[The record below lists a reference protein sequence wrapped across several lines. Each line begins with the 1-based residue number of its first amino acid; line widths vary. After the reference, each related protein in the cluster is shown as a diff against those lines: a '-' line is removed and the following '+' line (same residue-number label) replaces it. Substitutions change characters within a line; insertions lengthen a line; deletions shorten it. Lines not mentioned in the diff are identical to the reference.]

1 MDRLGDIALFLRVL
15 DLGSITAAAH
25 SLDLSVAVASQ
36 RLKRLE
42 RDLGVRLLHRTTRRM
57 HPTAEGQQLAARGR
71 VLVDDLDA
79 LADDLRESAQ
89 DVGGT
94 LRVTLSASFGQQYI
108 SPLLPEFQARHP
120 RLRIS
125 AHLSDDLVDLVK
137 QGSDLAIRIGPLEDS
152 GLVARR
158 IAPNR
163 RTLSASPA
171 YLQRHGT
178 PRTPEELAQ
187 HAGVLL
193 MGRDGRQDV
202 WTLQTPEGGQV
213 RVRMQ
218 SRFESNFGELMRD
231 AVIAGQGIAVHSYWH
246 IAEDLRAG
254 RLVEVMPDYPP
265 PTSQISAVMP
275 ARQLQPP
282 RVRAFVD
289 FLLEHF
295 GETPPWELPSAARGG
310 E

>member
-1 MDRLGDIALFLRVL
+1 MDRLGDIALFVRVL
-15 DLGSITAAAH
+15 DAGSITAGAR

-42 RDLGVRLLHRTTRRM
+42 RDLGVRLLHRTTRRL
-57 HPTAEGQQLAARGR
+57 HPTAEGQQLAERGR
-71 VLVDDLDA
+71 VLVEDLDA
-79 LADDLRESAQ
+79 LADDLRESAH

-94 LRVTLSASFGQQYI
+94 LRVTLSASFGRQYV

-120 RLRIS
+120 RVRIS

-137 QGSDLAIRIGPLEDS
+137 QGFDLAIRIGTLDDS

-158 IAPNR
+158 IADNR
-163 RTLSASPA
+163 RTLAASPD
-171 YLQRHGT
+171 YLRRHGT
-178 PRTPEELAQ
+178 PRTPDDLAG

-202 WTLQTPEGGQV
+202 WTLQTPEGGLV

-218 SRFESNFGELMRD
+218 SRFESNFGELIRD
-231 AVIAGQGIAVHSYWH
+231 AVLAGQGIALHSYWH
-246 IAEDLRAG
+246 IADELRAG
-254 RLVEVMPDYPP
+254 SLVAVMPDYPP

-282 RVRAFVD
+282 RVRAFVE
-289 FLLEHF
+289 FLLERL
-295 GETPPWELPSAARGG
+295 GEVPPWEVAT
-310 E
+310 

>member
-15 DLGSITAAAH
+15 DLGSITAAANT
-25 SLDLSVAVASQ
+25 LDLSVAVASQ

-42 RDLGVRLLHRTTRRM
+42 RDLGVRLLHRTTRRL
-57 HPTAEGQQLAARGR
+57 HPTPEGQQLAARGR
-71 VLVDDLDA
+71 VLVDDLEA
-79 LADDLRESAQ
+79 LADDLRESAH

-94 LRVTLSASFGQQYI
+94 LRVTLSASFGRQYI
-108 SPLLPEFQARHP
+108 SPLLPAFQARHP

-125 AHLSDDLVDLVK
+125 AHLSDDLVDLVQ
-137 QGSDLAIRIGPLEDS
+137 QGFDLAIRIGALDDS

-158 IAPNR
+158 IADNR
-163 RTLSASPA
+163 RTLAASPA

-178 PRTPEELAQ
+178 PRTPEELMQ
-187 HAGVLL
+187 HPGVLL
-193 MGRDGRQDV
+193 MGRTGRQDL

-218 SRFESNFGELMRD
+218 SRFESNFGELVRD
-231 AVIAGQGIAVHSYWH
+231 AVLAGQGIGMYSYWH
-246 IAEDLRAG
+246 IADDLRAG
-254 RLVEVMPDYPP
+254 RLVEVMTDYPP
-265 PTSQISAVMP
+265 PTSQISAVMA

-282 RVRAFVD
+282 RVRAFVE

-295 GETPPWELPSAARGG
+295 GQTPPWESSSGA
-310 E
+310 

>member
-1 MDRLGDIALFLRVL
+1 
-15 DLGSITAAAH
+15 
-25 SLDLSVAVASQ
+25 
-36 RLKRLE
+36 E
-42 RDLGVRLLHRTTRRM
+42 LGVRLLHRTTRRL
-57 HPTAEGQQLAARGR
+57 HPTAEGQRLAERGR
-71 VLVDDLDA
+71 VLVEDLDA
-79 LADDLRESAQ
+79 LAEDLRESAH
-89 DVGGT
+89 DVGGV
-94 LRVTLSASFGQQYI
+94 LRMTMSASFGRQYV

-137 QGSDLAIRIGPLEDS
+137 QGFDLAIRIGPLEDS

-158 IAPNR
+158 IADNR
-163 RTLSASPA
+163 RTLAASPA

-178 PRTPEELAQ
+178 PRTPDELAQ

-202 WTLQTPEGGQV
+202 WTLQTPDGGLV

-218 SRFESNFGELMRD
+218 SRFESNFGELVRD
-231 AVIAGQGIAVHSYWH
+231 AVVAGQGIAVHSYWH
-246 IAEDLRAG
+246 IADELRSG
-254 RLVEVMPDYPP
+254 RLVEVMRDYPP
-265 PTSQISAVMP
+265 PTSHISAVTP

-289 FLLEHF
+289 FLLERL
-295 GETPPWELPSAARGG
+295 GEQPPWDLAT
-310 E
+310 

>member
-25 SLDLSVAVASQ
+25 TLDLSVAVASQ

-42 RDLGVRLLHRTTRRM
+42 RDLGVRLLHRTTRRL
-57 HPTAEGQQLAARGR
+57 HPTPEGQQLAARGR
-71 VLVDDLDA
+71 VLVDDLEA
-79 LADDLRESAQ
+79 LADDLRESAH

-94 LRVTLSASFGQQYI
+94 LRVTLSASFGRQYI
-108 SPLLPEFQARHP
+108 SPLLPAFQARHP

-125 AHLSDDLVDLVK
+125 AHLSDDLVDLVQ
-137 QGSDLAIRIGPLEDS
+137 QGFDLAIRIGALDDS

-158 IAPNR
+158 IADNR
-163 RTLSASPA
+163 RTLAASPA
-171 YLQRHGT
+171 YLQRHGI
-178 PRTPEELAQ
+178 PRTPADLMQ
-187 HAGVLL
+187 HPGVLL
-193 MGRDGRQDV
+193 MGRDGRQDL

-218 SRFESNFGELMRD
+218 SRFESNFGELVRD
-231 AVIAGQGIAVHSYWH
+231 AVLAGQGIAMHSYWH
-246 IAEDLRAG
+246 IADDLRAG
-254 RLVEVMPDYPP
+254 RLVDVMTDYPP

-295 GETPPWELPSAARGG
+295 GQTPPWESATGA
-310 E
+310 

>member
-25 SLDLSVAVASQ
+25 TLDLSVAVASQ

-42 RDLGVRLLHRTTRRM
+42 RDLGVRLLHRTTRRL
-57 HPTAEGQQLAARGR
+57 HPTPEGQQLGARGR
-71 VLVDDLDA
+71 VLVDDLEA
-79 LADDLRESAQ
+79 LADDLRESAH

-94 LRVTLSASFGQQYI
+94 LRVTLSASFGRQYI
-108 SPLLPEFQARHP
+108 SPLLPAFQARHP

-125 AHLSDDLVDLVK
+125 AHLSDDLVDLVQ
-137 QGSDLAIRIGPLEDS
+137 QGFDLAIRIGALDDS

-158 IAPNR
+158 IADNR
-163 RTLSASPA
+163 RTLAASPA
-171 YLQRHGT
+171 YLQRHGI
-178 PRTPEELAQ
+178 PRTPADLMQ
-187 HAGVLL
+187 HPGVLL
-193 MGRDGRQDV
+193 MGRDGRQDL

-218 SRFESNFGELMRD
+218 SRFESNFGELVRD
-231 AVIAGQGIAVHSYWH
+231 AVLAGQGIAMHSYWH
-246 IAEDLRAG
+246 IADDLRAG
-254 RLVEVMPDYPP
+254 RLVEVMTDYPP

-295 GETPPWELPSAARGG
+295 GQTPPWESATGA
-310 E
+310 

>member
-25 SLDLSVAVASQ
+25 TLDLSVAVASQ

-42 RDLGVRLLHRTTRRM
+42 RDLGVRLLHRTTRRL
-57 HPTAEGQQLAARGR
+57 HPTPEGQQLAERGR
-71 VLVDDLDA
+71 VLVDDLEA

-94 LRVTLSASFGQQYI
+94 LRVTLSASFGRQYI
-108 SPLLPEFQARHP
+108 SPLLPAFQARHR

-125 AHLSDDLVDLVK
+125 AHLSDDVVDLVQ
-137 QGSDLAIRIGPLEDS
+137 QGFDLAIRIGALDDS

-158 IAPNR
+158 IADNR

-178 PRTPEELAQ
+178 PRTPQELMQ

-193 MGRDGRQDV
+193 MGRDGRQDL
-202 WTLQTPEGGQV
+202 WTLQTPDGGQV

-218 SRFESNFGELMRD
+218 SRFESNFGELVRD
-231 AVIAGQGIAVHSYWH
+231 AVLAGQGSGCIRTGTS
-246 IAEDLRAG
+246 
-254 RLVEVMPDYPP
+254 
-265 PTSQISAVMP
+265 PTNYAP
-275 ARQLQPP
+275 A
-282 RVRAFVD
+282 D
-289 FLLEHF
+289 
-295 GETPPWELPSAARGG
+295 WSK
-310 E
+310 

>member
-25 SLDLSVAVASQ
+25 TLDLSVAVASQ

-42 RDLGVRLLHRTTRRM
+42 RDLGVRLLHRTTRRL
-57 HPTAEGQQLAARGR
+57 HPTPEGQQLAARGR
-71 VLVDDLDA
+71 VLVDDLEA
-79 LADDLRESAQ
+79 LADDLRESAH

-94 LRVTLSASFGQQYI
+94 LRVTLSASFGRQYI
-108 SPLLPEFQARHP
+108 SPLLPAFQARHP

-125 AHLSDDLVDLVK
+125 AHLSDDLVDLVQ
-137 QGSDLAIRIGPLEDS
+137 QGFDLAIRIGALDDS

-158 IAPNR
+158 IADNR
-163 RTLSASPA
+163 RTLAASTA

-178 PRTPEELAQ
+178 PRTPEELMQ
-187 HAGVLL
+187 HPGVLL
-193 MGRDGRQDV
+193 MGRTGRQDL
-202 WTLQTPEGGQV
+202 WTLQTPEGGEV

-218 SRFESNFGELMRD
+218 SRFESNFGELVRD
-231 AVIAGQGIAVHSYWH
+231 AVLAGQGIGMYSYWH
-246 IAEDLRAG
+246 IADDLRAG
-254 RLVEVMPDYPP
+254 RLVEVMTDYPP

-282 RVRAFVD
+282 RVRAFVE

-295 GETPPWELPSAARGG
+295 GQTPPWESDSGA
-310 E
+310 

>member
-25 SLDLSVAVASQ
+25 TLDLSVAVASQ

-42 RDLGVRLLHRTTRRM
+42 RDLGVRLLHRTTRRL
-57 HPTAEGQQLAARGR
+57 HPTPEGQQLAARGR
-71 VLVDDLDA
+71 VLVDDLEA
-79 LADDLRESAQ
+79 LADDLRESAH

-94 LRVTLSASFGQQYI
+94 LRVTLSASFGRQYI
-108 SPLLPEFQARHP
+108 SPLLPAFQARHP

-125 AHLSDDLVDLVK
+125 AHLSDDLVDLVQ
-137 QGSDLAIRIGPLEDS
+137 QGFDLAIRIGALDDS

-158 IAPNR
+158 IADNR
-163 RTLSASPA
+163 RTLAASPA
-171 YLQRHGT
+171 YLQRHGI
-178 PRTPEELAQ
+178 PRTPADLMQ
-187 HAGVLL
+187 HPGVLL
-193 MGRDGRQDV
+193 MGRDGRQDL

-218 SRFESNFGELMRD
+218 SRFESNFGELVRD
-231 AVIAGQGIAVHSYWH
+231 AVLAGQGIAMHSYWH
-246 IAEDLRAG
+246 IADDLRAG
-254 RLVEVMPDYPP
+254 RLVEVMTDYPP

-295 GETPPWELPSAARGG
+295 GQTPPWESATGA
-310 E
+310 